1 MFAGIKISRW
11 HTEAGVWDIPEPETN
26 DSLKLWNRM
35 PCVLEEGNPASP
47 PNLSQL
53 IPHLQSLLQHSPS
66 EATYPI
72 AIIMPWDWKP
82 WYSSIG
88 RSLRKAMGW
97 PRLSLISEPLAM
109 AAFHYRQH
117 GAPTPMVID
126 ISRQALALIDIKDTQ
141 GVLREKDSEV
151 FNFPLPSGGRK
162 ELLERILAKADAGVG
177 RGSGYPVSVLAHFL
191 DSPFTPQ
198 KLGALYRE
206 RYLPDPENQQH
217 RLLTQVESYPI
228 ELGVLLE
235 AETEWMETLRP
246 ALNAAQAHWQ
256 EKGRQVVLTGEL
268 GTHPFLKQAILDH
281 LGCMRE
287 HPAPPEAAILGG
299 SFLSAGQVSF
309 DSGPD
314 YTIAILA
321 NKPYYQEEEGA
332 YRFKE
337 ANIEFNPKQKQDFG
351 NGKFVF
357 KSQLFRFTEPH
368 VTLRLLAYPFG
379 LPEEAMELQI
389 PVQLPDGYLQH
400 TFRLGIQS
408 EDEQSWQLVLEST
421 LNKHRIFQPFQ
432 LP

>member
-162 ELLERILAKADAGVG
+162 ELL
-177 RGSGYPVSVLAHFL
+177 
-191 DSPFTPQ
+191 
-198 KLGALYRE
+198 
-206 RYLPDPENQQH
+206 
-217 RLLTQVESYPI
+217 
-228 ELGVLLE
+228 
-235 AETEWMETLRP
+235 
-246 ALNAAQAHWQ
+246 
-256 EKGRQVVLTGEL
+256 
-268 GTHPFLKQAILDH
+268 
-281 LGCMRE
+281 
-287 HPAPPEAAILGG
+287 
-299 SFLSAGQVSF
+299 
-309 DSGPD
+309 
-314 YTIAILA
+314 
-321 NKPYYQEEEGA
+321 
-332 YRFKE
+332 
-337 ANIEFNPKQKQDFG
+337 
-351 NGKFVF
+351 
-357 KSQLFRFTEPH
+357 
-368 VTLRLLAYPFG
+368 
-379 LPEEAMELQI
+379 
-389 PVQLPDGYLQH
+389 
-400 TFRLGIQS
+400 
-408 EDEQSWQLVLEST
+408 
-421 LNKHRIFQPFQ
+421 
-432 LP
+432 